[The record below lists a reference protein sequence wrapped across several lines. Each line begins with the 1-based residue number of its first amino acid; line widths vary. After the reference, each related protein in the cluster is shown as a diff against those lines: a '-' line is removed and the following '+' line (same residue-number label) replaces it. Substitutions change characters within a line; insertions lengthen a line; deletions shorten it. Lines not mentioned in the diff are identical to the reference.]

1 MHTLGYACINTA
13 LSANGIS
20 VNRGM
25 IRKTFD
31 KKGLPWCGELAEK
44 NLIDLLTILTWNYNN
59 LVHNYRMSSDMF
71 PWMSEYQFEDL
82 PNFHYSIAPVLEA
95 IGDTVREFNH
105 KVSFHPGQFDCL
117 ASPNPSIVEKT
128 IFDLEQHSRIMDF
141 MNLPATHQFNIN
153 IHVGGVYGDKAK
165 TLERFVHN
173 FSRLSKNL
181 QNRLTVE
188 NDDTKNGYRVED
200 LIHLTHGIGVPIVFD
215 TLHWQCN
222 PGNLDYDSAFRLAYS
237 TWNQLKFVPEIHHA
251 SSRKLNEDESAPL
264 KAHADFIYEP
274 VNTLGLPAYVTIE
287 SKMKEQALL
296 RYREQFQ

>member
-20 VNRGM
+20 VIRGM

-44 NLIDLLTILTWNYNN
+44 NLIDLLTIFTWNYNN
-59 LVHNYRMSSDMF
+59 RIHNYRMSSDMF
-71 PWMSEYQFEDL
+71 PWMSEYELDDL
-82 PNFHYSIAPVLEA
+82 PNFHYSIVPVLEA
-95 IGDTVREFNH
+95 IGQSIIDLNQ

-117 ASPNPSIVEKT
+117 ASPNQSIVEKT

-141 MNLPATHQFNIN
+141 MKLPATHQFNIN
-153 IHVGGVYGDKAK
+153 IHVGGVYGDKER
-165 TLERFVHN
+165 TLKRFAEN
-173 FSRLSKNL
+173 FKRLSDNL
-181 QNRLTVE
+181 KNRLTIE
-188 NDDTKNGYRVED
+188 NDDGRNGYRVED
-200 LIHLTHGIGVPIVFD
+200 LIYLTHAVSIPIVFD

-222 PGNLDYDSAFRLAYS
+222 SGSLDYNSAFRLAYS
-237 TWNQLKFVPEIHHA
+237 TWNQSIVPEIHHA
-251 SSRKLNEDESAPL
+251 SSRKLYEDPSSLA

-274 VNTLGLPAYVTIE
+274 INTLGLPAYVTIE

-296 RYREQFQ
+296 RYREQFV